1 MSIASIVPLEDGW
14 AKIKNEG
21 IKVLEEFLDNG
32 SIRKTVP
39 QPADSKN
46 ARKNVFSKANYAEL
60 YTTVYNMCTQRTP
73 NNWSEQLYRRYG
85 EAMSDYVQRQVLP
98 ALRDKTD
105 IGLMKE
111 LLHRWSNH
119 KIYVKWMDRFFTY
132 LDRYYV
138 KLQSVEPLAGRG
150 YSIFHQLVFEV
161 VKKDT
166 RTALLRVID
175 SERQSEQIDQ
185 DLIKGIIEMFIDLG
199 IGNLNV
205 YTTEFEEA
213 LLPASSDY
221 FVRQASGWLLEDSF
235 PEYLRKAEA
244 ALTAEE
250 QRVTDYLH
258 RSTQPKL
265 KHVVIQALLAQPQPQ
280 LMEKETGVVYLL
292 DNDKRDDLARMHRMF
307 SLVDSGLQP
316 IAQAFRTYVT
326 DRGNKIVDERVE
338 STKQL
343 ASKSKSEALG
353 DPSFI
358 QALLDLHDRFKGIV
372 QECFSQDSLFQKSLK
387 EAFEVF
393 INRDIGKYSFAQL
406 MSSFCDRILKK
417 SGERLSDD
425 QVETLLT
432 KMVELFSFLSDKD
445 LFAEVYRNQLSK
457 RLLYET
463 SASEDAEKSM
473 IAKLKMKCGAQF
485 TSKLEGMITDLSLA
499 SDLQKDFREHAE
511 QLAEGKSAL
520 GGIDFNVTVLT
531 TGFWPSYTVQDANLC
546 PEMQKA
552 IQCFHNFYN
561 GRTQH
566 RRLQWIHSLGQAT
579 IAAKLN
585 GRRHD
590 LIVNSY
596 QAIILLLFTKDE
608 THDISF
614 IQNATG
620 LDGPMTKKLLATL
633 SIAKYKILTKSGEDM
648 KTIEDGAT
656 FSPND
661 GFQCPHR
668 KIKIPPPA
676 SEETHNKERVEEDR
690 SIAIEAAIVRIMKMR
705 KTLSHQQLV
714 TEVLS
719 QLAFF
724 KPNPKLIKQRIEHLI
739 EREYLERDPNQA
751 SMYRYLA

>member
-1 MSIASIVPLEDGW
+1 MNSIVPLEEGW
-14 AKIKNEG
+14 EKIKNEG
-21 IKVLEEFLDNG
+21 IKVLEEYLDSG
-32 SIRKTVP
+32 HIRSSVP
-39 QPADSKN
+39 QNNDAKKP
-46 ARKNVFSKANYAEL
+46 RNVFSKANYAEL

-85 EAMSDYVQRQVLP
+85 EAFSDYVQRQVLP

-105 IGLMKE
+105 IALMKE

-138 KLQSVEPLAGRG
+138 KLQSVETLNNRG
-150 YSIFHQLVFEV
+150 YSIFHQLVFEEC
-161 VKKDT
+161 KKDT
-166 RTALLRVID
+166 RNALLRVINL
-175 SERQSEQIDQ
+175 ERQGEHIDQ
-185 DLIKGIIEMFIDLG
+185 DLVKGIIDMFIDLG
-199 IGNLNV
+199 LGNPNPNPAV
-205 YTTEFEEA
+205 YNTEFEEA
-213 LLPASSDY
+213 FLPATSDY
-221 FVRQASGWLLEDSF
+221 FVRQASGWLSEDSF
-235 PEYLRKAEA
+235 PEYLRKAEV
-244 ALTAEE
+244 ALNAEE
-250 QRVTDYLH
+250 QRVTNYLH

-280 LMEKETGVVYLL
+280 LLEKETGVVYLL
-292 DNDKRDDLARMHRMF
+292 DNDKREDLGRMHRMF
-307 SLVDSGLQP
+307 TLVDNGLNP
-316 IAQAFRTYVT
+316 IAQAFRQYVT

-338 STKQL
+338 
-343 ASKSKSEALG
+343 ASKQMASKSEALG

-358 QALLDLHDRFKGIV
+358 QTLLDLHDRFKGIV

-393 INRDIGKYSFAQL
+393 INRDIGKYSFAAL
-406 MSSFCDRILKK
+406 MSSFCDRILRK

-425 QVETLLT
+425 QVEVLLT

-445 LFAEVYRNQLSK
+445 LFAEIYRNQLSK

-485 TSKLEGMITDLSLA
+485 TSKLEGMINDLSLA
-499 SDLQKDFREHAE
+499 TDLQKEFRDHCDG
-511 QLAEGKSAL
+511 LPDGKGTL
-520 GGIDFNVTVLT
+520 GGIDFSATVLT
-531 TGFWPSYTVQDANLC
+531 TGYWPSYQVQDANLC

-552 IQCFHNFYN
+552 IQVFHNFYN
-561 GRTQH
+561 GKTQH

-585 GRRHD
+585 NRRHD
-590 LIVNSY
+590 LSVNSY
-596 QAIILLLFTKDE
+596 QAVILLLFTKTE
-608 THDISF
+608 SHDLSF

-620 LDGPMTKKLLATL
+620 LDATMTKKLLATL
-633 SIAKYKILTKSGEDM
+633 CISKYKVLSKSGDA
-648 KTIEDGAT
+648 KTIEDDAT
-656 FSPND
+656 FTPND
-661 GFQCPHR
+661 SFSCQHR

-676 SEETHNKERVEEDR
+676 TEETHNKERVEEDR

-705 KTLSHQQLV
+705 KQLSHQQLV
-714 TEVLS
+714 TEVLT

>member
-21 IKVLEEFLDNG
+21 IMVLEEFLDSG
-32 SIRKTVP
+32 SIRSSVP
-39 QPADSKN
+39 QPPDAKKP
-46 ARKNVFSKANYAEL
+46 RKVFSTANYAEL

-73 NNWSEQLYRRYG
+73 NNWSEKLYRRYG
-85 EAMSDYVQRQVLP
+85 EAMNEYIDRQVLP

-105 IGLMKE
+105 IALTKE

-119 KIYVKWMDRFFTY
+119 QIYVKWMERFFTY

-138 KLQSVEPLAGRG
+138 KLQSVEPLHGRG
-150 YSIFHQLVFEV
+150 YSIFHQMVFEV

-175 SERQSEQIDQ
+175 SERQGAQIDQ
-185 DLIKGIIEMFIDLG
+185 DLVKGIIEMFIELG
-199 IGNLNV
+199 INNLNV

-221 FVRQASGWLLEDSF
+221 FVRQAAGWLLEDSF
-235 PEYLRKAEA
+235 PEYLRKAEV

-250 QRVTDYLH
+250 TRVTSYLH

-265 KHVVIQALLAQPQPQ
+265 KHVVIQALLAQPQQ
-280 LMEKETGVVYLL
+280 KLMEKETGVVYLL
-292 DNDKRDDLARMHRMF
+292 NNDKRDDLARMHRMF
-307 SLVDSGLQP
+307 TLVDGGLTP
-316 IAQAFRTYVT
+316 ISQAFRQYVT
-326 DRGNKIVDERVE
+326 DMGNKIVDDRVE
-338 STKQL
+338 AVKLLT
-343 ASKSKSEALG
+343 SKSEALA

-358 QALLDLHDRFKGIV
+358 QTLLDLHDRFKGIV

-393 INRDIGKYSFAQL
+393 INRDIGKFSFAQL

-417 SGERLSDD
+417 SGERLTDD
-425 QVETLLT
+425 AVEVLLT

-499 SDLQKDFREHAE
+499 SDLQKDFREHADG
-511 QLAEGKSAL
+511 LAEGRAAL

-531 TGFWPSYTVQDANLC
+531 TGFWPSYQVQDANLC

-579 IAAKLN
+579 IASKLN
-585 GRRHD
+585 NRRHD

-608 THDISF
+608 THDIAF

-620 LDGPMTKKLLATL
+620 LDMPLTKKLLATL
-633 SIAKYKILTKSGEDM
+633 SISKYKVLSKVGDDS
-648 KTIEDGAT
+648 KTIEDSASFT
-656 FSPND
+656 PND
-661 GFQCPHR
+661 GFQCQHR
-668 KIKIPPPA
+668 KIKIPPPMA
-676 SEETHNKERVEEDR
+676 EETHNKERVEEDR

-724 KPNPKLIKQRIEHLI
+724 KPIPKLIKQRIEHLI

-751 SMYRYLA
+751 TMYRYLA

>member
-14 AKIKNEG
+14 QKIKNEG
-21 IKVLEEFLDNG
+21 IKVLEDFLDG
-32 SIRKTVP
+32 GHIRDSVP
-39 QPADSKN
+39 QNQDPKKP
-46 ARKNVFSKANYAEL
+46 RNVFSKANYAEL

-105 IGLMKE
+105 IALMKE

-138 KLQSVEPLAGRG
+138 KLQSVEPLHNRG
-150 YSIFHQLVFEV
+150 YSIFHQLVFEEC
-161 VKKDT
+161 KKDT
-166 RTALLRVID
+166 RAALLRVINL
-175 SERQSEQIDQ
+175 ERQGEHIDQ
-185 DLIKGIIEMFIDLG
+185 DLVKGVIEMFIDLG
-199 IGNLNV
+199 LGNANV
-205 YTTEFEEA
+205 YNTEFEEA
-213 LLPASSDY
+213 FLPATSDY
-221 FVRQASGWLLEDSF
+221 FVRQASGWLSEDSF

-250 QRVTDYLH
+250 RRVTNYLH

-265 KHVVIQALLAQPQPQ
+265 KHVVIQALLAQPQSQ
-280 LMEKETGVVYLL
+280 LLEKETCVVYLL
-292 DNDKRDDLARMHRMF
+292 DNDKREDLARMHRMF
-307 SLVDSGLQP
+307 NLVESGLAP
-316 IAQAFRTYVT
+316 ISQAFRQYVT
-326 DRGNKIVDERVE
+326 DRGSKIVDERVDQV
-338 STKQL
+338 KQ
-343 ASKSKSEALG
+343 ASKSEALG

-358 QALLDLHDRFKGIV
+358 QTLLDLHDLFKGIV

-393 INRDIGKYSFAQL
+393 INRDIGKYSFAAL

-425 QVETLLT
+425 MIEVLLT

-445 LFAEVYRNQLSK
+445 LFAEIYRNQLSK

-499 SDLQKDFREHAE
+499 ADFQKDFREHCD
-511 QLAEGKSAL
+511 QLSEGKSAL

-531 TGFWPSYTVQDANLC
+531 TGFWPSYQVQDANLC

-552 IQCFHNFYN
+552 IQVFHNFYN

-585 GRRHD
+585 NRRHD

-596 QAIILLLFTKDE
+596 QALILLLFTKDE
-608 THDISF
+608 SHDLTF

-620 LDGPMTKKLLATL
+620 LDAALTKKLLATL
-633 SIAKYKILTKSGEDM
+633 SISKYKILSKTGDA
-648 KTIEDGAT
+648 KTIEDDAT
-656 FSPND
+656 FTSND

-705 KTLSHQQLV
+705 KQLNHQQLV
-714 TEVLS
+714 TEVLT

-739 EREYLERDPNQA
+739 EREYLERDPSQA